1 MDLTEL
7 RRYRITLDDPFYN
20 SESNGMALF
29 DLATAFLGAY
39 LLDITFKLSQW
50 IPCKNKR
57 LVYYLLVIPV
67 GVIVHHIWAH
77 VKAME
82 DTLPS
87 IDGVGRGTGSFK
99 LAPDELTFLNKKLFT
114 LEPNRYHLFIL
125 LIIVLI
131 YLVC

>member
-39 LLDITFKLSQW
+39 LLDITLNLSQW
-50 IPCKNKR
+50 MPCKNKR

-67 GVIVHHIWAH
+67 GVIVHHILAH

-82 DTLPS
+82 ND
-87 IDGVGRGTGSFK
+87 GSFK

-131 YLVC
+131 YLFC